1 MISSSNLDLILMK
14 KINFRSIDLKSVLMT
29 KMIIKIIDI
38 DLDLNLKT
46 EIAIRVFDPDLILM
60 IKK

>member
-1 MISSSNLDLILMK
+1 MINSINLDLILMK
-14 KINFRSIDLKSVLMT
+14 KINFSIIDLKSILMT
-29 KMIIKIIDI
+29 KIIEI

-46 EIAIRVFDPDLILM
+46 EIIIRIFDPDLILM